1 MAAHASLG
9 YPALLEL
16 ISKDA
21 ADHEN
26 PSCASSPDC
35 ATDLASNL
43 MASVTLRMTHRS
55 DIIELFDEYAKTFD
69 KAPTRLVALAR
80 QTPFSRGMVSLSQHL
95 TKQLGYKTPELVEK
109 VPGVPA
115 ARQLIRS

>member
-1 MAAHASLG
+1 MNENGRALMAAHASLG

-80 QTPFSRGMVSLSQHL
+80 TNTCTVLTRNVCLFLS
-95 TKQLGYKTPELVEK
+95 
-109 VPGVPA
+109 
-115 ARQLIRS
+115 I